1 MTEHRSPKSSVTW
14 LSTSEQLDHLRLA
27 AKIAGI
33 EVGPLVLPEERD
45 VVVRGLKLHYLD
57 WGTCGPPILFLHGGC
72 LTAHTW
78 DLVCLPLRRTYRC
91 LALDQRGHGES
102 AWPPDGDYGTEA
114 FVGDIE
120 ALVEQLQLHQPVL
133 VGQSLGA
140 LNALTYAARHADEMT
155 ALVVVDAG
163 PQVRQGDTKR
173 ISDFISAT
181 ADLHSLEEFVER
193 ARAFNP
199 RRDPRLLRRSLL
211 HNLRRL
217 PDGRFTRKSDPRLPA
232 AFGANFAERLNRLD
246 EVIDAITCPTL
257 VLRGAQSEVQSDQD
271 AESLAQRLLHGSWM
285 RVEGAGH
292 TIQGDNPRAL
302 SDAVEGYLGALGSG
316 ARV

>member
-1 MTEHRSPKSSVTW
+1 VTW

-27 AKIAGI
+27 AEIADI
-33 EVGPLVLPEERD
+33 EVDSIVLPEEREL
-45 VVVRGLKLHYLD
+45 VVRGLTLHYLD
-57 WGTCGPPILFLHGGC
+57 WGTRGRPPILFLHGGG

-78 DLVCLPLRRTYRC
+78 DLVCLTLRRNYRC

-114 FVGDIE
+114 YVADIE

-133 VGQSLGA
+133 VGQSLGGV
-140 LNALTYAARHADEMT
+140 NALTYAARHSDEMT

-163 PQVRQGDTKR
+163 PQVRRGGAQR

-181 ADLHSLEEFVER
+181 AHLHSLEEFVER
-193 ARAFNP
+193 ALAFNP
-199 RRDPRLLRRSLL
+199 RRDPRLLRQSLL

-217 PDGRFTRKSDPRLPA
+217 PDGRFTRKSDPRLLA
-232 AFGANFAERLNRLD
+232 AFRANFTERLNRLD
-246 EVIDAITCPTL
+246 AVIDAITCPTL
-257 VLRGAQSEVQSDQD
+257 VLRGAQSDVFSDQD
-271 AESLAQRLLHGSWM
+271 AERLAQRLRRGSWM

-292 TIQGDNPRAL
+292 TIQGDHPRAL
-302 SDAVEGYLGALGSG
+302 SDAVEGYLGALGSI
-316 ARV
+316 ADPPSSRA